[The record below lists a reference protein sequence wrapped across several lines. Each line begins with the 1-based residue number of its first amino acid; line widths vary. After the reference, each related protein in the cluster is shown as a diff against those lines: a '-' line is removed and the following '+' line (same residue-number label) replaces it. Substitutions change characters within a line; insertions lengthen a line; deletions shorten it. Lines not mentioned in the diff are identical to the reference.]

1 MIVLEVPA
9 RGWLS
14 CGSVWPSYILSSFTT
29 PLQGPFCWTPST
41 EPCFCLWE
49 GFIFVKMELGAFGI
63 RKQSRIVLTNEAAYL
78 SECGWNQASRA
89 SREAMG
95 LAQLLLLN

>member
-1 MIVLEVPA
+1 MVLEVSA

-14 CGSVWPSYILSSFTT
+14 CASVWPSYISSSFTT
-29 PLQGPFCWTPST
+29 PLQGPFCCTPST
-41 EPCFCLWE
+41 EPCLCLWE
-49 GFIFVKMELGAFGI
+49 GFTFMKTELGTFGI
-63 RKQSRIVLTNEAAYL
+63 RKPSRIVLTNVAAYL
-78 SECGWNQASRA
+78 SECGWNETSRV